1 MSKTIY
7 LDTNQFVRVFERRES
22 ERLFPLFA
30 ETLER
35 DDLRLVV
42 SEGNILEIF
51 HGVAKGADINK
62 VREGLDRVESLRP
75 LWLRISGLDVIELR
89 TAFTQYQNGEPYT
102 AINPFLPWPEFLAA
116 LLKSRDA
123 SVMID
128 LAGAG
133 LSGAFESLYRGGR
146 LLRGGQ
152 YWQSELDAAGA
163 EFRRMIQ
170 GQRRDAAFR
179 EQFIETVIH
188 TCRSLSADD
197 ERLRRFAEELW
208 RSPGVC
214 PGFRLTFEVTTSLLG
229 DNQSAWT
236 TNRFFDQ
243 RHIIAIPY
251 VDMFVGLDR
260 GQRHA
265 VAEFDRRVGSSAG
278 IEYSS
283 RCHREVEEI
292 LAAQAAH
299 S

>member
-22 ERLFPLFA
+22 EKHFPLFA

-35 DDLRLVV
+35 NDLRLVI
-42 SEGNILEIF
+42 SEGNILELF

-62 VREGLDRVESLRP
+62 IREGLDRVESLKP
-75 LWLRISGLDVIELR
+75 LWLRISGLDVDELR
-89 TAFTQYQNGEPYT
+89 TAFTQHQNGEPYT
-102 AINPFLPWPEFLAA
+102 GINPFLPWPEFLAA

-128 LAGAG
+128 LAGSG
-133 LSGAFESLYRGGR
+133 VSGAFESLYRGSR
-146 LLRGGQ
+146 LVREDQ
-152 YWQSELDAAGA
+152 FWDSELDAAGE
-163 EFRRMIQ
+163 EFRRMTQ
-170 GQRRDAAFR
+170 GRTRDVALS

-188 TCRSLSADD
+188 TCRPLSTDG
-197 ERLRRFAEELW
+197 ERLRRFAEEMW
-208 RSPGVC
+208 QSPGVC
-214 PGFRLTFEVTTSLLG
+214 PGFRLTFEVTASPLR
-229 DNQSAWT
+229 DARYEWD

-243 RHIIAIPY
+243 RHIVAIPY

-260 GQRHA
+260 GQRPA
-265 VAEFDRRVGSSAG
+265 VTDFDRRVGSGAG

-283 RCHREVEEI
+283 RCYRVVEEV

-299 S
+299 A

>member
-7 LDTNQFVRVFERRES
+7 LDTHQFVRVFERGES
-22 ERLFPLFA
+22 EKLFPLFA
-30 ETLER
+30 KTLER
-35 DDLRLVV
+35 NDLRLIV

-51 HGVAKGADINK
+51 HGVAKGADINQI
-62 VREGLDRVESLRP
+62 REGLDRVESLQP
-75 LWLRISGLDVIELR
+75 LWLRISGLDVNELR
-89 TAFTQYQNGEPYT
+89 TAFTQYQNEETYA

-128 LAGAG
+128 LAGSG
-133 LSGAFESLYRGGR
+133 VSGAFESLYRSGR
-146 LLRGGQ
+146 LIREGPF
-152 YWQSELDAAGA
+152 WQSELDAAGEA
-163 EFRRMIQ
+163 FRRMIQ
-170 GQRRDAAFR
+170 GQRRGAAFR
-179 EQFIETVIH
+179 EQFVETAIH
-188 TCRSLSADD
+188 ACGSLSSDD

-214 PGFRLTFEVTTSLLG
+214 PGFRLTFEVTASLLG

-251 VDMFVGLDR
+251 VDMYAGLDR

-265 VAEFDRRVGSSAG
+265 VAEFDRRVGGGAG
-278 IEYSS
+278 IQYSS
-283 RCHREVEEI
+283 RCHRKIEEV
-292 LAAQAAH
+292 LDAQAAH
-299 S
+299 A